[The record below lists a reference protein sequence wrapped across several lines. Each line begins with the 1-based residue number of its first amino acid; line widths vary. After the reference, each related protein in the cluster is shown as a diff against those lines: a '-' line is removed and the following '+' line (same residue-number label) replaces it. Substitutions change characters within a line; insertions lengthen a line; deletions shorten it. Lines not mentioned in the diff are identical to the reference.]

1 MKLRTGFAIVAVLAA
16 ATIAARGQSPAPAEA
31 NLAGGKAPADI
42 IFVNGKVF
50 TADAQDRVVEGF
62 AVTGDRFVVAGTNDL
77 VRRYAGPQTKVID
90 LKGHF
95 VSPGITDDH
104 FHNEGGG
111 PGVDLS
117 HVRSLGELL
126 TTVANAAAAVPA
138 DTVIVSNSD
147 WHEAQ
152 LKEQRLPT
160 AEEIEQAAPNKPV
173 VLVRGGHEYI
183 LNTTALKKWNVTKD
197 TPVPAGGQIS
207 RNGAGELTGEL
218 FDEARAMVT
227 LPRPKPVS
235 LDDILATQKAVAPYG
250 MTALRIPGSY
260 KGNMIDAYH
269 LMKQAEAEGKLTLR
283 WTVYMPG
290 FSLRSADAARK
301 AMEAWGTHQGEGDDW
316 VKVDGVKLLV
326 DGGFEGGHLSKP
338 YLEPYGKGGT
348 FTGLTVSPPT
358 AFTEV
363 VRELNSKGWHVIT
376 HAVGDAALDEV
387 LDAYAAADKDDSIK
401 GKRWSVEHA
410 FVSRPEQVARL
421 KALDIA
427 VSAQDHLYLA
437 APVLKKYWGWDT
449 ASEVTPVKTY
459 LDAGLLVAGGTD
471 SPVIPFNPFWNLYH
485 MASRDTISDGVY
497 GEDQK
502 IASRPLLLRLVTINY
517 AKLIGEERTRGSIE
531 PGKLADFAVLTED
544 FLTAKPD
551 AIRDMKALSTW
562 VGGREVYRAQGYE

>member
-1 MKLRTGFAIVAVLAA
+1 MKLRTGFAIVAALTA
-16 ATIAARGQSPAPAEA
+16 ATGAARAQTQSPAPA
-31 NLAGGKAPADI
+31 DVV
-42 IFVNGKVF
+42 FVNGKVF
-50 TADAQDRVVEGF
+50 TADEQDHVVQGL
-62 AVTGDRFVVAGTNDL
+62 AVAGDRFVAAGTNEA
-77 VRRYAGPQTKVID
+77 VRKYVGPQTRVID
-90 LKGHF
+90 LKGRF

-126 TTVANAAAAVPA
+126 TTVANAAAVAPV

-152 LKEQRLPT
+152 LKEQRLPA
-160 AEEIEQAAPNKPV
+160 AEEIEQAAPNRPV

-183 LNTTALKKWNVTKD
+183 LNTTALKKWNITKE

-207 RNGAGELTGEL
+207 RNDAGELTGEL
-218 FDEARAMVT
+218 FDEAKALVT

-235 LDDILATQKAVAPYG
+235 MDDILATQKAVAPYG
-250 MTALRIPGSY
+250 MTAIRIPGSY

-301 AMEAWGTHQGEGDDW
+301 AIETWGTHQGEGDDW
-316 VKVDGVKLLV
+316 VKVDGVKLMV

-348 FTGLTVSPPT
+348 FTGLTVSPPN
-358 AFTEV
+358 AYTEV

-387 LDAYAAADKDDSIK
+387 LDAYAAADKDSPIK

-437 APVLKKYWGWDT
+437 APVLKKYWGWET

-517 AKLIGEERTRGSIE
+517 AKLIGEEKTRGSIE
-531 PGKLADFAVLTED
+531 PGKLADFAVLTDD
-544 FLTAKPD
+544 FLTAKPE
-551 AIRDMKALSTW
+551 AIRDIKALSTW
-562 VGGREVYRAQGYE
+562 VGGREVYHAAGSE

>member
-1 MKLRTGFAIVAVLAA
+1 MKLRTGLAIVAALTATTTLARAQSQA
-16 ATIAARGQSPAPAEA
+16 ATPAPAD
-31 NLAGGKAPADI
+31 LV
-42 IFVNGKVF
+42 FVNGKVF
-50 TADAQDRVVEGF
+50 TADEQDHVVQGF
-62 AVTGDRFVVAGTNDL
+62 AVAGDRFVAAGTDDA
-77 VRRYAGPQTKVID
+77 VRRYVGPQTRVID
-90 LKGHF
+90 LKGRF
-95 VSPGITDDH
+95 LSPGITDDH

-111 PGVDLS
+111 SGVDLS

-126 TTVANAAAAVPA
+126 TTVANAATAAPA

-183 LNTTALKKWNVTKD
+183 LNTSALKKWNVTKD

-207 RNGAGELTGEL
+207 RNDAGELTGEL
-218 FDEARAMVT
+218 FDEARSMVT

-235 LDDILATQKAVAPYG
+235 MDDILATQKAVAPYG
-250 MTALRIPGSY
+250 MTALRIPGAY
-260 KGNMIDAYH
+260 KGDMIQAYH

-290 FSLRSADAARK
+290 FSLRSAEAARK
-301 AMEAWGTHQGEGDDW
+301 AIESWGTHQGEGDDW

-338 YLEPYGKGGT
+338 YLEPYGQGGK
-348 FTGLTVSPPT
+348 FTGLTVSPP
-358 AFTEV
+358 AAYTEV

-387 LDAYAAADKDDSIK
+387 LDGYAAADKDSSIK

-437 APVLKKYWGWDT
+437 APVLKKYWGWDI

-471 SPVIPFNPFWNLYH
+471 SPVVPFNPFWNLYH

-502 IASRPLLLRLVTINY
+502 IASRPLLLKLVTINY
-517 AKLIGEERTRGSIE
+517 AKLIGEEKTRGSIE
-531 PGKLADFAVLTED
+531 PGKLADFAVLTDD
-544 FLTAKPD
+544 FLTAKPQT
-551 AIRDMKALSTW
+551 IRDMKALSTW

>member
-1 MKLRTGFAIVAVLAA
+1 MKLPTKLAIGSALMSALATAVCA
-16 ATIAARGQSPAPAEA
+16 AEA
-31 NLAGGKAPADI
+31 IAPADI
-42 IFVNGKVF
+42 VFVNGKVF
-50 TADAQDRVVEGF
+50 SADAQDQVFQGF
-62 AVTGDRFVVAGTNDL
+62 AVTGDRFVATGTDEA

-90 LKGHF
+90 LKGRF

-117 HVRSLGELL
+117 HVRTLGELL
-126 TTVANAAAAVPA
+126 TTVANAAAAAAPEA
-138 DTVIVSNSD
+138 VIVSNSD

-160 AEEIEQAAPNKPV
+160 AGELDQAAGDRPV

-183 LNTTALKKWNVTKD
+183 LNTASLKKWNITAD
-197 TPVPAGGQIS
+197 TPVPSGGQIS
-207 RNGAGELTGEL
+207 RKPSGELTGEL
-218 FDEARAMVT
+218 FDEARALVT

-235 LDDILATQKAVAPYG
+235 LENILATQKAVAPYG
-250 MTALRIPGSY
+250 MTALRIPGAY
-260 KGNMIDAYH
+260 RGDMVEAYH
-269 LMKQAEAEGKLTLR
+269 LMKQAEAEGRLTLR

-290 FSLRSADAARK
+290 FALRSAEAARK
-301 AMEAWGTHQGEGDDW
+301 AIESWGVSQGDGDDW
-316 VKVDGVKLLV
+316 VRVDGVKLMV

-338 YLEPYGKGGT
+338 YLEPYGQGGK
-348 FTGLTVSPPT
+348 FTGVTVSPPD
-358 AFTEV
+358 AYTEV
-363 VRELNSKGWHVIT
+363 VRELNRKGWHVIT

-387 LDAYAAADKDDSIK
+387 LDAYAAADKDSSIK

-421 KALDIA
+421 KQLDVA

-437 APVLKKYWGWDT
+437 APVLRKYWGWET

-471 SPVIPFNPFWNLYH
+471 SPVVPFNPFWNLYH

-497 GEDQK
+497 GADQK
-502 IASRPLLLRLVTINY
+502 IVSRPLLLRLVTINY
-517 AKLIGEERTRGSIE
+517 ARLIGEDNNRGSIE
-531 PGKLADFAVLTED
+531 PGKLADFAVLTDD
-544 FLTAKPD
+544 FLTAKPE
-551 AIRDMKALSTW
+551 AIRDIKALSTW
-562 VGGREVYRAQGYE
+562 VGGREVYHAPGSD

>member
-1 MKLRTGFAIVAVLAA
+1 MKLRLAIAVALAFAA
-16 ATIAARGQSPAPAEA
+16 APAQAQSPAPA
-31 NLAGGKAPADI
+31 DI
-42 IFVNGKVF
+42 VFVNGKVF
-50 TADAQDRVVEGF
+50 TADGGDQVVQGF
-62 AVTGDRFVVAGTNDL
+62 AIKGDRFVAAGSDGEM
-77 VRRYAGPQTKVID
+77 RRYVGAQTRVVD

-111 PGVDLS
+111 SGVDLS

-126 TTVANAAAAVPA
+126 TTVANAAASAPA
-138 DTVIVSNSD
+138 GTVIVSNSD

-160 AEEIEQAAPNKPV
+160 ADELEQAAPGKPV

-183 LNTTALKKWNVTKD
+183 LNQAALKKWNITRD

-207 RNGAGELTGEL
+207 RSASGELTGEL
-218 FDEARAMVT
+218 FDEAKKLVT
-227 LPRPKPVS
+227 LPPPKPVS
-235 LDDILATQKAVAPYG
+235 MEDILNTQKALAPYG
-250 MTALRIPGSY
+250 MTAVRIPGAY
-260 KGNMIDAYH
+260 RGNMIEAYH

-290 FSLRSADAARK
+290 FSLRSAEAARK
-301 AMEAWGTHQGEGDDW
+301 AIQSWGTHQGEGDDW
-316 VKVDGVKLLV
+316 VKVDGVKLMV

-348 FTGLTVSPPT
+348 FTGLTVSPP
-358 AFTEV
+358 AAYTEV
-363 VRELNSKGWHVIT
+363 VRELNRDGWHVIT

-387 LDAYAAADKDDSIK
+387 LDAYAAADKDASIK

-421 KALDIA
+421 KELDIA

-437 APVLKKYWGWDT
+437 APVLKKYWGWEI
-449 ASEVTPVKTY
+449 AHEVTPVKTY

-471 SPVIPFNPFWNLYH
+471 SPVVPFNPFWNLYH

-517 AKLIGEERTRGSIE
+517 ARLIGEEKTRGSIE
-531 PGKLADFAVLTED
+531 PGKLADFAVLTDD
-544 FLTAKPD
+544 FLTVKPQ

-562 VGGREVYRAQGYE
+562 VGGREVYRAAGYE

>member
-1 MKLRTGFAIVAVLAA
+1 VKLRTGLVTLTALAAVLALD
-16 ATIAARGQSPAPAEA
+16 ATNFARAQTPAPA
-31 NLAGGKAPADI
+31 DVV
-42 IFVNGKVF
+42 FVNGKVF
-50 TADAQDRVVEGF
+50 TADAQDHVVQGF
-62 AVTGDRFVVAGTNDL
+62 AVAGDRFVAIGTDND
-77 VRRYAGPQTKVID
+77 VRGHIGPQTRVFD
-90 LKGHF
+90 LKGRF

-126 TTVANAAAAVPA
+126 TTLANAAAAAPA
-138 DTVIVSNSD
+138 ETVIVSNSD

-160 AEEIEQAAPNKPV
+160 AEELEQAAPGKPV

-183 LNTTALKKWNVTKD
+183 LNTTALKKWNISKD

-207 RNGAGELTGEL
+207 RNSAGELTGEL
-218 FDEARAMVT
+218 FDEAKALVT

-235 LDDILATQKAVAPYG
+235 MTDILATQKAVAPYG
-250 MTALRIPGSY
+250 MTAIRVPGSY
-260 KGNMIDAYH
+260 KGDMIAAYH

-290 FSLRSADAARK
+290 FSLRSAEAARK
-301 AMEAWGTHQGEGDDW
+301 AIEAWGTHQGEGDDW
-316 VKVDGVKLLV
+316 LKVDGVKLMV

-338 YLEPYGKGGT
+338 YLEPYGQGGK
-348 FTGLTVSPPT
+348 FTGLIVSPPN
-358 AFTEV
+358 AYTEV

-387 LDAYAAADKDDSIK
+387 LDAYAAADKDASIK

-421 KALDIA
+421 KELDVA

-437 APVLKKYWGWDT
+437 APVLKKYWGWET

-471 SPVIPFNPFWNLYH
+471 SPVVPFNPFWNLYH

-497 GEDQK
+497 GADQK

-517 AKLIGEERTRGSIE
+517 AKLIGEEKTRGSIE
-531 PGKLADFAVLTED
+531 PGKLADFAVLTDD
-544 FLTAKPD
+544 FLTAKPET
-551 AIRDMKALSTW
+551 IRDMKALSTW
-562 VGGREVYRAQGYE
+562 VGGREVYRAEGYE

>member
-1 MKLRTGFAIVAVLAA
+1 MKLQTQILIATAIATTLTCAA
-16 ATIAARGQSPAPAEA
+16 QAQSPS
-31 NLAGGKAPADI
+31 PADI
-42 IFVNGKVF
+42 VFVNGKVF
-50 TADAQDRVVEGF
+50 TADDADHVVQGF
-62 AVTGDRFVVAGTNDL
+62 AVKEDRFVAAGADDD
-77 VRRYAGPQTKVID
+77 VRRFVGPQTKVID

-111 PGVDLS
+111 SGVDLS

-126 TTVANAAAAVPA
+126 TTVANAAAAAPA
-138 DTVIVSNSD
+138 DTIIVSNSD

-160 AEEIEQAAPNKPV
+160 AEEIEQAAPGKPV

-183 LNTTALKKWNVTKD
+183 LNTTALKKWNVTKE

-207 RNGAGELTGEL
+207 LNAAGELTGEL
-218 FDEARAMVT
+218 FDEAKNLVT
-227 LPRPKPVS
+227 LPKPKPVS
-235 LDDILATQKAVAPYG
+235 MEDILTTQKAVAPYG

-260 KGNMIDAYH
+260 KGDMIESYR
-269 LMKQAEAEGKLTLR
+269 LMKKAEAEGKLTLR

-290 FSLRSADAARK
+290 WSLRSAEGTRK
-301 AMEAWGTHQGEGDDW
+301 AIESWGTHQGEGDDW

-348 FTGLTVSPPT
+348 FTGLTVSPPA

-387 LDAYAAADKDDSIK
+387 LDGYAAADKDASIK

-421 KALDIA
+421 KQLDIA

-437 APVLKKYWGWDT
+437 APVLKKYWGWEI

-471 SPVIPFNPFWNLYH
+471 SPVVPFNPFWNLYH

-497 GEDQK
+497 GADQK

-517 AKLIGEERTRGSIE
+517 AKLIGEEKTRGSIE
-531 PGKLADFAVLTED
+531 PGKLADFAILTDD
-544 FLTAKPD
+544 FLTVKPEI
-551 AIRDMKALSTW
+551 IRDMKALSTW
-562 VGGREVYRAQGYE
+562 VGGREVYRAPGYD

>member
-1 MKLRTGFAIVAVLAA
+1 MKLQTGLRTGFVIVAALSTATPLGRALAQV
-16 ATIAARGQSPAPAEA
+16 QSPAPA
-31 NLAGGKAPADI
+31 DI
-42 IFVNGKVF
+42 VFVNGKVF
-50 TADAQDRVVEGF
+50 TADDSDRVVQGF
-62 AVTGDRFVVAGTNDL
+62 AVAGERFAAAGSDDE
-77 VRRYAGPQTKVID
+77 VRRYVGPQTKVID
-90 LKGHF
+90 LKGRF

-117 HVRSLGELL
+117 HVRSLSELL
-126 TTVANAAAAVPA
+126 TTVANAATAAPA
-138 DTVIVSNSD
+138 DMVIVSNSD

-160 AEEIEQAAPNKPV
+160 AEELEQAAPDKPV

-207 RNGAGELTGEL
+207 RNAAGELTGEL
-218 FDEARAMVT
+218 FDEAKALVT

-235 LDDILATQKAVAPYG
+235 MDDILATQKAVAPYG

-290 FSLRSADAARK
+290 FSLRSAEAARK
-301 AMEAWGTHQGEGDDW
+301 AIESWGTVQGEGDDW
-316 VKVDGVKLLV
+316 VKVDGVKLMV

-338 YLEPYGKGGT
+338 YLEPYGNNGK
-348 FTGLTVSPPT
+348 FTGLIVSPPS
-358 AFTEV
+358 AYTEV

-387 LDAYAAADKDDSIK
+387 LDAYAAADKDASIK

-421 KALDIA
+421 KALDVA

-437 APVLKKYWGWDT
+437 APVLKKYWGWEI

-471 SPVIPFNPFWNLYH
+471 SPVVPFNPFWNLYH

-517 AKLIGEERTRGSIE
+517 AKLIGEEKTRGSIE
-531 PGKLADFAVLTED
+531 PGKLADFAVLSDD
-544 FLTAKPD
+544 FLTAKPET
-551 AIRDMKALSTW
+551 IRDMKALSTW
-562 VGGREVYRAQGYE
+562 VGGREVYHAPGYE

>member
-1 MKLRTGFAIVAVLAA
+1 MKLRTKLAIGVALTYAVASTA
-16 ATIAARGQSPAPAEA
+16 HAAEA
-31 NLAGGKAPADI
+31 PAPADI
-42 IFVNGKVF
+42 VFVNGKVF
-50 TADAQDRVVEGF
+50 TADAQDQVVQGF
-62 AVTGDRFVVAGTNDL
+62 AVTGDRFVATGTDDT

-90 LKGHF
+90 LKGRF

-117 HVRSLGELL
+117 HVRTLGELL
-126 TTVANAAAAVPA
+126 TTIANAAAAAAPGA
-138 DTVIVSNSD
+138 VIVSNSD

-160 AEEIEQAAPNKPV
+160 AEELDQAAGDKPV

-183 LNTTALKKWNVTKD
+183 LNNAALKKWNITGD

-207 RNGAGELTGEL
+207 RKPSGELTGEL
-218 FDEARAMVT
+218 FDEARALVT

-235 LDDILATQKAVAPYG
+235 MDDILATQKAVAPYG
-250 MTALRIPGSY
+250 MTALRIPGAY
-260 KGNMIDAYH
+260 KGDMIAAYR

-290 FSLRSADAARK
+290 FSLRSAEAARK
-301 AMEAWGTHQGEGDDW
+301 AIDSWGVSQGDGDDW

-338 YLEPYGKGGT
+338 YLEPYGQGGK
-348 FTGLTVSPPT
+348 FSGLTVSPPE
-358 AFTEV
+358 AYTEV
-363 VRELNSKGWHVIT
+363 VRELNRKGWHVIT

-387 LDAYAAADKDDSIK
+387 LDAYAAADKDSSIK

-421 KALDIA
+421 KQLDVA

-437 APVLKKYWGWDT
+437 APVLKKYWGWET

-471 SPVIPFNPFWNLYH
+471 SPVVPFNPFWNLYH

-497 GEDQK
+497 GADQK
-502 IASRPLLLRLVTINY
+502 IVSRELLLRLVTINY
-517 AKLIGEERTRGSIE
+517 ARLIGEDKTRGSIE
-531 PGKLADFAVLTED
+531 PGKLADFAVLSDD
-544 FLTAKPD
+544 FLTAKPE
-551 AIRDMKALSTW
+551 AIRDIKALSTW
-562 VGGREVYRAQGYE
+562 VGGREVYHAAGSD

>member
-1 MKLRTGFAIVAVLAA
+1 MKLRTGLVIVAAFIVATNVASAQTQAA
-16 ATIAARGQSPAPAEA
+16 SPAPA
-31 NLAGGKAPADI
+31 DI
-42 IFVNGKVF
+42 VFVNGKVF
-50 TADAQDRVVEGF
+50 TADDSDHVVQGF
-62 AVTGDRFVVAGTNDL
+62 AVAGDHFVAAGTDSD
-77 VRRYAGPQTKVID
+77 VRRYVGPQTKVID
-90 LKGHF
+90 LKGRF

-126 TTVANAAAAVPA
+126 TTVANAAAAAPA

-207 RNGAGELTGEL
+207 RNDAGELTGEL

-235 LDDILATQKAVAPYG
+235 MDDILATQKAVAPYG
-250 MTALRIPGSY
+250 MTALRIPGAY
-260 KGNMIDAYH
+260 KGDMIQAYR

-290 FSLRSADAARK
+290 FSLRSAEAARK
-301 AMEAWGTHQGEGDDW
+301 AIESWGTHQGEGDDW

-348 FTGLTVSPPT
+348 FTGLIVSPPN
-358 AFTEV
+358 AYTEV
-363 VRELNSKGWHVIT
+363 VRELNSGGWHVIT

-387 LDAYAAADKDDSIK
+387 LDAYAAADKDSSIK

-437 APVLKKYWGWDT
+437 APVLKKYWGWET

-471 SPVIPFNPFWNLYH
+471 SPVVPFNPFWNLYH

-502 IASRPLLLRLVTINY
+502 IASRPLLLKLVTINY
-517 AKLIGEERTRGSIE
+517 AKLIGEEKTRGSIE
-531 PGKLADFAVLTED
+531 PGKLADFAVLTDD
-544 FLTAKPD
+544 FLTAKPET
-551 AIRDMKALSTW
+551 IRDMKALSTW
-562 VGGREVYRAQGYE
+562 VGGHEVYRAQGYE